1 MDEQAWR
8 EKSVEILTE
17 IKEWR
22 QAHPKA
28 TYVEIEDEVHR
39 RMMQLEAQVLQDA
52 VQASASREWG
62 KASGL
67 PAALCPSC
75 AVPLQARGKH
85 KRTLQGNGGQP
96 VILNRTNANL
106 PQMWRKS
113 FSPSMRN

>member
-1 MDEQAWR
+1 MDDQAWR

-28 TYVEIEDEVHR
+28 TYVEIEDEVHQ
-39 RMMQLEAQVLQDA
+39 RMMQLEARVLQDA

-67 PAALCPSC
+67 PAALCPRC
-75 AVPLQARGKH
+75 ALPLQARGKH

-96 VILNRTNANL
+96 VTLNRTYGTCPKCGESL
-106 PQMWRKS
+106 FPPR
-113 FSPSMRN
+113 